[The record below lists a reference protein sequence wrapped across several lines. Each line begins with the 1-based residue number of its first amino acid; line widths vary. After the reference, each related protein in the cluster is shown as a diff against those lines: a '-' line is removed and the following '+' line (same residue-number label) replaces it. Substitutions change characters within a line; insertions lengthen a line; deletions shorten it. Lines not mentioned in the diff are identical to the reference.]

1 MCMQDDDDR
10 SKVYCIGC
18 APDKQRI
25 KMASD
30 NWISKAYLYMA
41 AMNPD
46 SCRIEKEM
54 GSQRPYKEGPY
65 FPGGDMLWMK
75 SNLVYQ
81 LGQDVGS
88 KAWSTFLRG
97 TSYQDINMDEM
108 EET

>member
-1 MCMQDDDDR
+1 
-10 SKVYCIGC
+10 
-18 APDKQRI
+18 
-25 KMASD
+25 
-30 NWISKAYLYMA
+30 
-41 AMNPD
+41 
-46 SCRIEKEM
+46 
-54 GSQRPYKEGPY
+54 
-65 FPGGDMLWMK
+65 MLWMK